1 MNSQKLRV
9 AVVGV
14 GSLGQHHARVYSE
27 IEDVELVAIVDT
39 DFNRAKEIALRF
51 QCQAY
56 SQLSGLYGL
65 VDAASVVVPTSAH
78 HDVATTLLEHGIHLL
93 LEKPMTT
100 TLEEADRLI
109 DISERSGAMLQVG
122 HIEQFNAGVRALKTH
137 LNHPRF
143 IECHR
148 INPFVPRGTDVHVIL
163 DLMIHDIDIILSLVP
178 SELTEV
184 RASGTGVL
192 TSNIDIANVRLAFEN
207 GCVANITA
215 SRVSSVKLRKIRI
228 FQPNG
233 YFSLDYAKQEMM
245 IYRRIDQ
252 GGAIPEIK
260 VDKIIAEKEESLKAE
275 LSSFIQSI
283 RAQSAPMVS
292 GRDGRRA
299 LEVALQIVDLIKQHE
314 QSFPK

>member
-1 MNSQKLRV
+1 MNNKKMKV

-27 IEDVELVAIVDT
+27 LEEVELVAIVDT
-39 DFNRAKEIALRF
+39 DLNRAKEIASKF
-51 QCQAY
+51 QCEAWAD
-56 SQLSGLYGL
+56 LSSLSGL
-65 VDAASVVVPTSAH
+65 VDAASVVVPTSVH
-78 HDVATTLLEHGIHLL
+78 HSVSKILLEQGIHLL

-100 TLEEADRLI
+100 TLAEADDLI
-109 DISERSGAMLQVG
+109 AVSERTGAMLQIG

-137 LNHPRF
+137 LKHPRF

-148 INPFVPRGTDVHVIL
+148 INPFVARGTDVHVIL

-178 SELTEV
+178 SELAEI
-184 RASGTGVL
+184 RASGSAVL

-215 SRVSSVKLRKIRI
+215 SRVSNLKLRKIRI

-245 IYRRIDQ
+245 IYRRLDE
-252 GGAIPEIK
+252 GGDFPEIK
-260 VDKIIAEKEESLKAE
+260 IDKIIAEKEESLKAE

-314 QSFPK
+314 QSFPQ